1 MVATFILPRRLL
13 GLNFTFICI
22 FLNYILNKKIVIKY
36 FNIEAKYMN
45 ANYNL
50 TLFLF
55 IGPLKK
61 KLATSG
67 TSSVCR
73 RSQQKKRAR
82 AMIKFLT

>member
-50 TLFLF
+50 TLYLF

-61 KLATSG
+61 RWRHRALTYVES
-67 TSSVCR
+67 
-73 RSQQKKRAR
+73 KKSA
-82 AMIKFLT
+82 KTQL